1 MVGPLGRILGMK
13 PGNQQSGSAN
23 TVSPESDAAER
34 AELPQAAED
43 AAEKISQEAPESVK
57 PENPAHVE
65 EKKARLDMAT
75 EAVEAEHSFY
85 QQEQQDKGD
94 TKDGIVRRMMSFIRQ
109 ADTKIRG
116 RELDYV
122 DRVVEGLTAIGLGA
136 AAELGDASTFLAGTS
151 IPVAGWL
158 GEWATDVGITW
169 AAEEINEFITKSVAR
184 VRKKEVPEDVVYSGV
199 TARLLSKVISVP
211 ASLLA
216 PGSQEFINPVAVQSV
231 FNLGGLAP
239 VAGPFVER
247 IVTTSDSAIMRV
259 LKIFR
264 IGNKVAKEN
273 KGDRFGKWVIKN
285 KLLGNES
292 AEPAPAT

>member
-1 MVGPLGRILGMK
+1 MVGTLGRILGMK
-13 PGNQQSGSAN
+13 PGNQQPGSAN
-23 TVSPESDAAER
+23 TASAEAEAAKG

-43 AAEKISQEAPESVK
+43 AAENISQEASEAVK

-94 TKDGIVRRMMSFIRQ
+94 TKDGIVRRMISFIRR

-136 AAELGDASTFLAGTS
+136 VAELGDASTFLAGTS
-151 IPVAGWL
+151 IPVLGWI

-199 TARLLSKVISVP
+199 TARLLSKVLSVP

-216 PGSQEFINPVAVQSV
+216 PGSQEFINPVVVQSL

-239 VAGPFVER
+239 VSGAVVER
-247 IVTTSDSAIMRV
+247 IVTTSDSAITRV
-259 LKIFR
+259 QKIFR
-264 IGNKVAKEN
+264 IGNKAVKGD

-285 KLLGNES
+285 KLFGNES
-292 AEPAPAT
+292 AQEAPAT